1 MTNHVIVD
9 TNVPVVAN
17 RKTAQASPTC
27 VASCIRTIQEVRSH
41 RILVIDDAWR
51 ILREYIANLRSTG
64 QPGVGDAFLKWVLTN
79 RDNPLHC
86 TQIPL
91 TPAPAP
97 AEDTDFA
104 EFPDDE
110 RLAAF
115 DRSDRKFAALAREH
129 AAHPPIYNAVSPIP
143 LYQQSPHGGK
153 GCQKSLSLDGRGI

>member
-97 AEDTDFA
+97 
-104 EFPDDE
+104 DE
-110 RLAAF
+110 RMPQVRSVWFVAHDTTFPTLATA
-115 DRSDRKFAALAREH
+115 
-129 AAHPPIYNAVSPIP
+129 YP
-143 LYQQSPHGGK
+143 LK
-153 GCQKSLSLDGRGI
+153 KRRT